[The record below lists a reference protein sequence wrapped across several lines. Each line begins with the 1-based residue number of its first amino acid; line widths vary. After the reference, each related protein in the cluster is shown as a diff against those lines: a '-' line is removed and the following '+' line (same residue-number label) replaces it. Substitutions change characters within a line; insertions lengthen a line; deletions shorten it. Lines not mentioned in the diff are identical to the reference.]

1 MDIEKIKDLIYRS
14 GKKRQDIVLQSGVSK
29 ATLDNVLKGMDPK
42 VSTIESIA
50 RALDVSTAVFFGASV
65 DGEAA
70 SLYSEIK
77 MLNKE
82 IAHLKAEMALKD
94 ELLES
99 KNTIIS
105 LLNKKV
111 EE

>member
-29 ATLDNVLKGMDPK
+29 STLDNVLKGMDPK
-42 VSTIESIA
+42 VSTIEAIA
-50 RALDVSTAVFFGASV
+50 GALDVSPAVFFGASA
-65 DGEAA
+65 DGETAA
-70 SLYSEIK
+70 LYSEIR

-82 IAHLKAEMALKD
+82 IAHLKAEISLKD

-99 KNTIIS
+99 KSTIIS
-105 LLNKKV
+105 LLSNK
-111 EE
+111 